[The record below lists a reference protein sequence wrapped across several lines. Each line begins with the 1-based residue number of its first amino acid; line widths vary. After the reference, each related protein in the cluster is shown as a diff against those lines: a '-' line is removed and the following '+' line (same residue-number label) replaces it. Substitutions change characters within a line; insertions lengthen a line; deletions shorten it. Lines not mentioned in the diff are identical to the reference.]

1 MFDQLKA
8 GFMDFKEKKAVD
20 LPLNASVFEKIL
32 ERQSIEGVED
42 LQVKIEEGL
51 LILEGDT
58 KVKKFGISKNIHF
71 TLSLKP
77 VHAEGRALQFELKKM
92 KPLDFSTVHKKIFH
106 KPPVVTYDE
115 RVIQIDLNAF
125 DKVKAIPIGYI
136 KEIAIQDEQFIVS
149 IGL

>member
-1 MFDQLKA
+1 MNL
-8 GFMDFKEKKAVD
+8 KEKKAVD

-77 VHAEGRALQFELKKM
+77 VHAEGRALHFEVKKM

-125 DKVKAIPIGYI
+125 DKVKAIPIGHI

>member
-20 LPLNASVFEKIL
+20 LLLNASVFEKIL

-125 DKVKAIPIGYI
+125 DKVKAIPIGHI
-136 KEIAIQDEQFIVS
+136 KEIAIQNEQFIVS

>member
-8 GFMDFKEKKAVD
+8 GFMNFKEKKAVD

-32 ERQSIEGVED
+32 ERQSIEGVEN

-58 KVKKFGISKNIHF
+58 KVKKVGISKNIPF

-92 KPLDFSTVHKKIFH
+92 KPLDFSAVHKKIFH
-106 KPPVVTYDE
+106 KPPVVTYDK
-115 RVIQIDLNAF
+115 RMI
-125 DKVKAIPIGYI
+125 
-136 KEIAIQDEQFIVS
+136 
-149 IGL
+149 

>member
-1 MFDQLKA
+1 MNL
-8 GFMDFKEKKAVD
+8 KEKKAVD

-77 VHAEGRALQFELKKM
+77 VHAEERTLQFELKKM
-92 KPLDFSTVHKKIFH
+92 KPLDFSAINKKIFD
-106 KPPVVTYDE
+106 KPPVITYDE
-115 RVIQIDLNAF
+115 RMIQMDLNAF
-125 DKVKAIPIGYI
+125 DKVKAIPIGNI
-136 KEIAIQDEQFIVS
+136 KKIAIQDEQFIVS

>member
-58 KVKKFGISKNIHF
+58 KVKKYGLSKNIHF

-77 VHAEGRALQFELKKM
+77 VHAEGRALHFEVKKM

-125 DKVKAIPIGYI
+125 DKVKAIPIGHI

>member
-1 MFDQLKA
+1 
-8 GFMDFKEKKAVD
+8 MDFKEKKAVD

-32 ERQSIEGVED
+32 KRQSIEGVED

-58 KVKKFGISKNIHF
+58 KVKKFGLSKNIHF

-125 DKVKAIPIGYI
+125 DKVKAIPIGHI

>member
-58 KVKKFGISKNIHF
+58 KVKKFGLSKNIHF

-125 DKVKAIPIGYI
+125 DKVKAIPIGHI

>member
-1 MFDQLKA
+1 MFDQLKT
-8 GFMDFKEKKAVD
+8 GFMNLKEKKAVD

-58 KVKKFGISKNIHF
+58 KVKKFGLSKNIHF

-77 VHAEGRALQFELKKM
+77 VHAEGRALHFEVKKV
-92 KPLDFSTVHKKIFH
+92 KPLDFSAVHKKIFH

-115 RVIQIDLNAF
+115 RVIQINLNAF
-125 DKVKAIPIGYI
+125 DKVKAIPIGHI

>member
-32 ERQSIEGVED
+32 KRQSIEGVED

-58 KVKKFGISKNIHF
+58 KVKKFGLSKNIHF

-125 DKVKAIPIGYI
+125 DKVKAIPIGHI

>member
-125 DKVKAIPIGYI
+125 DKVKAIPIGHI

>member
-1 MFDQLKA
+1 MFDQLKT
-8 GFMDFKEKKAVD
+8 GFMNLKEKKAVD

-77 VHAEGRALQFELKKM
+77 VHAEERTLQFELKKM
-92 KPLDFSTVHKKIFH
+92 KPLDFSAVHKKIFH

-115 RVIQIDLNAF
+115 RMIQIDLNAF
-125 DKVKAIPIGYI
+125 DKVKAIPIGNI
-136 KEIAIQDEQFIVS
+136 KKFAIQDKQFIVS

>member
-20 LPLNASVFEKIL
+20 LLLNASVFEKIL

-58 KVKKFGISKNIHF
+58 KVKKFGLSKNIHF
-71 TLSLKP
+71 TLTLKP
-77 VHAEGRALQFELKKM
+77 VQADGRMLQFELEKM
-92 KPLDFSTVHKKIFH
+92 KPLDFSAINKKIFD
-106 KPPVVTYDE
+106 KPPVITYDE
-115 RVIQIDLNAF
+115 RMIQMDLNAF
-125 DKVKAIPIGYI
+125 DKVKAIPIGHI

>member
-20 LPLNASVFEKIL
+20 LLLNASVFEKIL

-125 DKVKAIPIGYI
+125 DKVKAIPIGHI

>member
-20 LPLNASVFEKIL
+20 LLLNASVFEKIL

-58 KVKKFGISKNIHF
+58 KVKKFGLSKNIHF
-71 TLSLKP
+71 TLALKP
-77 VHAEGRALQFELKKM
+77 VQADGRMLQFELEKM
-92 KPLDFSTVHKKIFH
+92 KPLDFSAINKKIFD
-106 KPPVVTYDE
+106 KPPVITYDE
-115 RVIQIDLNAF
+115 RMIQIDLNAF
-125 DKVKAIPIGYI
+125 DKVKAIPIGNI
-136 KEIAIQDEQFIVS
+136 KKIAIQDEQFIVS

>member
-8 GFMDFKEKKAVD
+8 GFMNFKEKKAVD

-42 LQVKIEEGL
+42 LQVKIEEGF

-77 VHAEGRALQFELKKM
+77 VHAEERTLQFELKKM
-92 KPLDFSTVHKKIFH
+92 KPLDFSAVHKKF
-106 KPPVVTYDE
+106 
-115 RVIQIDLNAF
+115 
-125 DKVKAIPIGYI
+125 
-136 KEIAIQDEQFIVS
+136 FINRP
-149 IGL
+149 L

>member
-8 GFMDFKEKKAVD
+8 GFMNFKEKKAVD

-32 ERQSIEGVED
+32 ERQSIEDVEN

-58 KVKKFGISKNIHF
+58 KVKKLGLSKNIHF

-77 VHAEGRALQFELKKM
+77 VHAEERTLQFELKKM
-92 KPLDFSTVHKKIFH
+92 KPLDFGTIHKKIFH
-106 KPPVVTYDE
+106 KPPVLTYDK

-125 DKVKAIPIGYI
+125 DKVKAIPIGHI
-136 KEIAIQDEQFIVS
+136 KEIAIHDEQFIVS

>member
-32 ERQSIEGVED
+32 ERQSIEDVEN

-58 KVKKFGISKNIHF
+58 KVKKFGLSKNIHF

-125 DKVKAIPIGYI
+125 DKVKAIPIGHI

>member
-1 MFDQLKA
+1 MFDQLKT

-77 VHAEGRALQFELKKM
+77 VHAERRALQFELKKM
-92 KPLDFSTVHKKIFH
+92 KPLDFSAVHKKIFH

-115 RVIQIDLNAF
+115 RMIQIDLNAF
-125 DKVKAIPIGYI
+125 DKVKAIPIGHI

>member
-1 MFDQLKA
+1 
-8 GFMDFKEKKAVD
+8 MDFKEKKAVD
-20 LPLNASVFEKIL
+20 LLLNASVFEKIL

-125 DKVKAIPIGYI
+125 DKVKAIPIGHI

>member
-20 LPLNASVFEKIL
+20 LLLNASVFEKIL

>member
-92 KPLDFSTVHKKIFH
+92 KPLDFSAVHKKIFH
-106 KPPVVTYDE
+106 KPPFVTYDE

>member
-1 MFDQLKA
+1 MFDQLKT
-8 GFMDFKEKKAVD
+8 GFMNLKEKKAVD

-42 LQVKIEEGL
+42 LQVKIEEGF

-92 KPLDFSTVHKKIFH
+92 KPLDFSAVHKKIFH

-115 RVIQIDLNAF
+115 RMIQIDLNAF
-125 DKVKAIPIGYI
+125 DKVKAIPIGHI

>member
-58 KVKKFGISKNIHF
+58 KVKKFGLSKNIHF
-71 TLSLKP
+71 TLALKP
-77 VHAEGRALQFELKKM
+77 VHAEGRALHFEVKKM

-115 RVIQIDLNAF
+115 RVIQINLNAF
-125 DKVKAIPIGYI
+125 DKVKAIPIGHI

>member
-92 KPLDFSTVHKKIFH
+92 KPLDFSAINKKIFD
-106 KPPVVTYDE
+106 KPPVITYDE
-115 RVIQIDLNAF
+115 RMIQMDLNAF
-125 DKVKAIPIGYI
+125 DKVKAIPIGHI

>member
-1 MFDQLKA
+1 
-8 GFMDFKEKKAVD
+8 MDFKEKKAVD

-125 DKVKAIPIGYI
+125 DKVKAIPIGHI

>member
-1 MFDQLKA
+1 MRFLDVRSIKSRVYGLQRKEGS
-8 GFMDFKEKKAVD
+8 GFTVKS
-20 LPLNASVFEKIL
+20 SVFEKIL

-77 VHAEGRALQFELKKM
+77 VHAEGRALQFELKTM
-92 KPLDFSTVHKKIFH
+92 KPLDFSAVHKKIFH

-125 DKVKAIPIGYI
+125 DKVKAIPIGHI
-136 KEIAIQDEQFIVS
+136 KEIAIQNE
-149 IGL
+149 

>member
-32 ERQSIEGVED
+32 ERQSIEDVEN

-125 DKVKAIPIGYI
+125 DKVKAIPIGHI

>member
-125 DKVKAIPIGYI
+125 DKVKAIPIGHI
-136 KEIAIQDEQFIVS
+136 KEIAIQNEQFIVS

>member
-58 KVKKFGISKNIHF
+58 KVKKFGLSKNIHF

-77 VHAEGRALQFELKKM
+77 VHAEGRALHFELKKM

-125 DKVKAIPIGYI
+125 DKVKAIPIGNI
-136 KEIAIQDEQFIVS
+136 KKIAIQDEQFIVS

>member
-1 MFDQLKA
+1 
-8 GFMDFKEKKAVD
+8 MDFKEKKAVD

-92 KPLDFSTVHKKIFH
+92 KPLDFSAINKKIFD
-106 KPPVVTYDE
+106 KPPVITYDE
-115 RVIQIDLNAF
+115 RMIQMDLNAF
-125 DKVKAIPIGYI
+125 DKVKAIPIGHI

>member
-1 MFDQLKA
+1 
-8 GFMDFKEKKAVD
+8 MDFKEKKAVD
-20 LPLNASVFEKIL
+20 LPLNASVFKKIL
-32 ERQSIEGVED
+32 ERQTIEGVED

-77 VHAEGRALQFELKKM
+77 VHAEGRALQFEVKKV
-92 KPLDFSTVHKKIFH
+92 KPFDFSAVHKKIFH

-115 RVIQIDLNAF
+115 RVIQINLNAF
-125 DKVKAIPIGYI
+125 DKVKAIPIGHI

>member
-51 LILEGDT
+51 LILEEDT

-125 DKVKAIPIGYI
+125 DKVKAIPIGHI
-136 KEIAIQDEQFIVS
+136 KEIAIQNEQFIVS

>member
-32 ERQSIEGVED
+32 ERQSIEDVEN

-58 KVKKFGISKNIHF
+58 KVKKYGLSKNIHF

-125 DKVKAIPIGYI
+125 DKVKAIPIGHI
-136 KEIAIQDEQFIVS
+136 KEIAIQNEQFIVS

>member
-77 VHAEGRALQFELKKM
+77 VHAEGRALHFEVKKM

-125 DKVKAIPIGYI
+125 DKVKAIPIGHI

>member
-58 KVKKFGISKNIHF
+58 KVKKFGLSKNIHF
-71 TLSLKP
+71 TLALKP
-77 VHAEGRALQFELKKM
+77 VQADGRMLQFELEKM
-92 KPLDFSTVHKKIFH
+92 KPLDFSAINKKIFD
-106 KPPVVTYDE
+106 KPPVITYDE
-115 RVIQIDLNAF
+115 RMIQIDLNAF
-125 DKVKAIPIGYI
+125 DKVKAIPIGNI
-136 KEIAIQDEQFIVS
+136 KKIAIQDEQFIVS

>member
-32 ERQSIEGVED
+32 KRQSIEGVED

-125 DKVKAIPIGYI
+125 DKVKAIPIGHI